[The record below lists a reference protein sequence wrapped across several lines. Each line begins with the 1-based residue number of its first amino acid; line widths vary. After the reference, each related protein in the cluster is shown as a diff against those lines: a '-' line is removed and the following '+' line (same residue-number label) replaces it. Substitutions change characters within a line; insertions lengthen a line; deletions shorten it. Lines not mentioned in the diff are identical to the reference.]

1 MKVSRLNLNNLP
13 IRYKL
18 VVHFLLISILPSLGI
33 GLLVS
38 WTADRIIGEQITD
51 NTLQLISNVNRA
63 LDNYAGNM
71 QNITYFVAF
80 NAEVKRFLE
89 GTSLAADRKQ
99 GEDEQY
105 EIRQFLQ
112 GFSNL
117 YPEIAGILVASS
129 RGDYISNELYARRPT
144 PLMEEGWFRA
154 AVEKKGIFTIIGH
167 PAGRNLIS
175 HYDYQ
180 ENELVS
186 MARAVLDPETQQVQ
200 GVVLIDLK
208 LRVIAEAAKDVRLG
222 KTGYLTVMDENGEM
236 IYAPAR
242 PFVERIPLQWLEGNS
257 SGYFSRAV
265 EGDRLQFIFRQSTF
279 TGWTTVG
286 VFSTADVAAKVR
298 ELRIYAVSLAF
309 IVCLLGI
316 TASFYLSHTIS
327 RPIGQ
332 LMSFMRKA
340 EAGDLTVRYWGRR
353 LDEVGQLGRSYNLML
368 AQMSRLISLTELQ
381 ERQKREAE
389 LRSLQAHIKP
399 HFLYNTLET
408 IQWMARRKGA
418 EEVAEVVDALSS
430 LFRIGLS
437 RGNDRIMLVE
447 EFEHIRS
454 YLTIQQTRYRD
465 KLNATIQI
473 SEEVRDVYVLKLLLQ
488 PLVENAIYHGIKSR
502 RGPGRIWIKAEQQG
516 EWLVLTVQDDGR
528 GMEGEQLERLRARL
542 QQPVEDQE
550 NGSASSGGYGLH
562 NVQARINLTFG
573 DPYGLRVESVNGKGT
588 IIQII
593 HPLLRVGLS
602 NTASY
607 VEGRGNE
614 NDETVEGVNRG

>member
-1 MKVSRLNLNNLP
+1 MMQSSRLNLNNLP

-80 NAEVKRFLE
+80 NADVKRFLE
-89 GTSLAADRKQ
+89 GSSQVAARMP
-99 GEDEQY
+99 GEDEHY
-105 EIRQFLQ
+105 DIKQFLQ

-117 YPEIAGILVASS
+117 YPEIAGILVANS
-129 RGDYISNELYARRPT
+129 RGDYISNELYARRPA
-144 PLMEEGWFRA
+144 PLMEEGWYQR

-186 MARAVLDPETQQVQ
+186 MARAVLDPETQRVQ

-222 KTGYLTVMDENGEM
+222 KSGYLTVMDEVGEM

-242 PFVERIPLQWLEGNS
+242 PFVGEIPVQWLEDNP
-257 SGYFSRAV
+257 SGHFSRAV
-265 EGDRLQFIFRQSTF
+265 GGERLQFIFRQSTF

-286 VFSTADVAAKVR
+286 VFPTSDVAAKVR
-298 ELRIYAVSLAF
+298 ELRMYAVSLAF

-316 TASFYLSHTIS
+316 SASLYLSHTIS

-340 EAGDLTVRYWGRR
+340 EAGDLTVRYWGSR
-353 LDEVGQLGRSYNLML
+353 LDEVGQLGRSYNTML
-368 AQMSRLISLTELQ
+368 AQMSRLITLTELQ

-408 IQWMARRKGA
+408 IQWLARRKGA
-418 EEVAEVVDALSS
+418 EDVAEVVDALSS

-437 RGNDRIMLVE
+437 GGNDRIALVE

-454 YLTIQQTRYRD
+454 YLTIQQTRYRG
-465 KLNATIQI
+465 KLHASIQI
-473 SEEVRDVYVLKLLLQ
+473 SEEVQDVYVLKLLLQ

-502 RGPGRIWIKAEQQG
+502 RGPGRIWVKAELQ
-516 EWLVLTVQDDGR
+516 ESRLVLTVQDDGA
-528 GMEGEQLERLRARL
+528 GMEKEQLERLRARL
-542 QQPVEDQE
+542 QRSVEDQE
-550 NGSASSGGYGLH
+550 REERGTGGYGLH

-573 DPYGLRVESVNGKGT
+573 DPYGLRVESERGGGT
-588 IIQII
+588 LIQII
-593 HPLLRVGLS
+593 HPVLRITESKPL
-602 NTASY
+602 AS
-607 VEGRGNE
+607 ETERGKRQWDDSGRC
-614 NDETVEGVNRG
+614 